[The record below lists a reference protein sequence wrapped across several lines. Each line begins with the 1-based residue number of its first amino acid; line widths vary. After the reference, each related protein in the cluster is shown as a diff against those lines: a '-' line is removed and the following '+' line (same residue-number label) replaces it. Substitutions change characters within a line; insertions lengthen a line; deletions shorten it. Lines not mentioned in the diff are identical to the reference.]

1 MNTRR
6 IYIYEQ
12 LKPVSRHSPLKAFTS
27 DTQQLAVISC
37 NYEITSH
44 FQMKYSAYL
53 FTLAYFTCQCL
64 FGLFNAEFCIR
75 HPVRI
80 ELITQQ

>member
-12 LKPVSRHSPLKAFTS
+12 WKPVSRHSPLKVFTS
-27 DTQQLAVISC
+27 YTQQLAVISY

-44 FQMKYSAYL
+44 FQMKYNVYL

-64 FGLFNAEFCIR
+64 LGYLMANF
-75 HPVRI
+75 
-80 ELITQQ
+80 T